1 MCPPRTALTYQMDT
15 SDELVAEAGDLAAE
29 DTALVS
35 PANTL
40 PLAVL
45 DFVGIEY
52 GEKAAAALAG
62 AVSVA
67 QALEAAGYRRY
78 WISEHHNMKTLA
90 CSAPELLIAHVGA
103 FTSRIR
109 VGAAGIMLPNHAALK
124 VAETFRTLLAMYPGR
139 IDLALGRAPGTDP
152 LTAHVLRRGMVAD
165 PAAEF
170 PAQVGELLAF
180 LGDGFP
186 EGHPY
191 QPLIAAPVVDERPE
205 LFVLGSSPYGP
216 RFAAVNGMSA
226 VFAHHMSPDLAFD
239 LLREYRRRFEPRR
252 EGDQPYSAMSV
263 LAFASED
270 SDAVADFEASWTLT
284 RRNIQRGVREPLA
297 PETIREFRES
307 GEFKGGGDA
316 RMVTGEPK
324 AVAERLMEMKA
335 LAEVDEIVVVT
346 PSLDRGRRKASF
358 AAIADAWRQSS

>member
-1 MCPPRTALTYQMDT
+1 MDT
-15 SDELVAEAGDLAAE
+15 SDDA
-29 DTALVS
+29 S
-35 PANTL
+35 L

-52 GEKAAAALAG
+52 GESAASALAG

-78 WISEHHNMKTLA
+78 WVSEHHNMKTLA

-186 EGHPY
+186 DGHPY
-191 QPLIAAPVVDERPE
+191 APLIAAPLVPDRPE

-216 RFAAVNGMSA
+216 RFAAVNGMAA

-239 LLREYRRRFEPRR
+239 VLRAYRRSFTPRI
-252 EGDQPYSAMSV
+252 EGGTPYSAMSV
-263 LAFASED
+263 
-270 SDAVADFEASWTLT
+270 
-284 RRNIQRGVREPLA
+284 
-297 PETIREFRES
+297 
-307 GEFKGGGDA
+307 
-316 RMVTGEPK
+316 
-324 AVAERLMEMKA
+324 
-335 LAEVDEIVVVT
+335 
-346 PSLDRGRRKASF
+346 
-358 AAIADAWRQSS
+358 

>member
-1 MCPPRTALTYQMDT
+1 MDT
-15 SDELVAEAGDLAAE
+15 SDDALPAEAEVLAAE
-29 DTALVS
+29 DEPLAAGTGS
-35 PANTL
+35 L

-52 GEKAAAALAG
+52 GESAASALAG

-67 QALEAAGYRRY
+67 RALEAAGYRRY
-78 WISEHHNMKTLA
+78 WVSEHHNMKTLA

-139 IDLALGRAPGTDP
+139 VDLALGRAPGTDP
-152 LTAHVLRRGMVAD
+152 LTAHVLRRGMAAD

-191 QPLIAAPVVDERPE
+191 RPLVAAPVVPERPE

-226 VFAHHMSPDLAFD
+226 VFAHHMNPDLAFD
-239 LLREYRRRFEPRR
+239 LLRDYRRRFEPRR
-252 EGDQPYSAMSV
+252 DGAQPYSAMSV

-270 SDAVADFEASWTLT
+270 PDAVVDFEAAWTLT
-284 RRNIQRGVREPLA
+284 RRNIQRGMREPLA
-297 PETIREFRES
+297 PETVRDFRES
-307 GEFKGGGDA
+307 DEFKRGVDG

-324 AVAERLMEMKA
+324 AVVERLMEMKA

-346 PSLDRGRRKASF
+346 PSLDRG
-358 AAIADAWRQSS
+358 

>member
-1 MCPPRTALTYQMDT
+1 MPASAAGLALPMTNN
-15 SDELVAEAGDLAAE
+15 DE
-29 DTALVS
+29 S
-35 PANTL
+35 L

-45 DFVGIEY
+45 DFVGIEH
-52 GEKAAAALAG
+52 GEEASASVAG
-62 AVSVA
+62 AVAIA
-67 QALEAAGYRRY
+67 QAVEAAGYRRY
-78 WISEHHNMKTLA
+78 WVSEHHNMTSLA

-109 VGAAGIMLPNHAALK
+109 VGAAGIMLPNHSSLK

-165 PAAEF
+165 AAAEF

-191 QPLIAAPVVDERPE
+191 QPLIAAPLIAERPE

-216 RFAAVNGMSA
+216 RFAAVNGFAA
-226 VFAHHMSPDLAFD
+226 VFAHHLSPDLAFEAM
-239 LLREYRRRFEPRR
+239 REYRLRFQPR
-252 EGDQPYSAMSV
+252 EAGAQPYSAMSV

-270 SDAVADFEASWTLT
+270 QEAV
-284 RRNIQRGVREPLA
+284 
-297 PETIREFRES
+297 
-307 GEFKGGGDA
+307 
-316 RMVTGEPK
+316 
-324 AVAERLMEMKA
+324 
-335 LAEVDEIVVVT
+335 
-346 PSLDRGRRKASF
+346 
-358 AAIADAWRQSS
+358 